1 MIKQL
6 KNIGKAGMKTA
17 SIGLVAPVCMVAAT
31 LFTAAPL
38 YAGADYP
45 SMSRNATPMNQT
57 VLEPG
62 WRSSCNSNFVIENLG
77 EKPAEIRI
85 TMGKDGIIRDKVDR
99 WDKRGYNLVRSL
111 SFAKQLGKTVD
122 IDDVAMIK
130 NMSKDSKVSIHC

>member
-6 KNIGKAGMKTA
+6 KVGMKATK
-17 SIGLVAPVCMVAAT
+17 IGFLAPICMVAAT
-31 LFTAAPL
+31 LFTATSL

-45 SMSRNATPMNQT
+45 SMSRNVTPMNQT

-99 WDKRGYNLVRSL
+99 WDKRGYNLVRSI

-130 NMSKDSKVSIHC
+130 NMSKDSKVSLNC